1 MPLEE
6 KLSNN
11 LKNQSN
17 MNKKKLSNKLLINKL
32 NKLNNQSS
40 KLKYNNLNMF
50 MFNNQFCNLLWL
62 DNNLL

>member
-1 MPLEE
+1 
-6 KLSNN
+6 
-11 LKNQSN
+11 